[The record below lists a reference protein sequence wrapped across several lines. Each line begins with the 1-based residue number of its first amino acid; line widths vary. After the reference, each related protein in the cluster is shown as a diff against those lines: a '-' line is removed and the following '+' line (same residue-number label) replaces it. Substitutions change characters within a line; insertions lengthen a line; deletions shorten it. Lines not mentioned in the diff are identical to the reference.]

1 MKSRWR
7 WLAAAI
13 LAGSLAAS
21 IAPEAKAQSP
31 AEYYKGKT
39 VKFIVGVGVGG
50 GFDAY
55 ARMLA
60 PHIGKALDATVVVE
74 NLPGAGGMLA
84 LNQMAVATP
93 DGLRFKIL
101 NGTPSLL
108 AQILDQANIKYDLA
122 TMPHL
127 ASVAA
132 EPWGLMVGPGSPIKT
147 LPDLVKPGQIVR
159 WGGTGPTGGPSDGA
173 SLTCQALQIACRV
186 VLGYRGSAE
195 IALAMQ
201 RGELDGLYVTDASLA
216 TYEKN
221 EQGRVLGIAG
231 RKRSALLPNVPTLY
245 EALKLTP
252 EQEWWLDFRSDLNAY
267 GRVLLT
273 MPGIPADRLAFLR
286 EAIRKVLTDP
296 AVIAEGAKTQRFIEY
311 RDGPSV
317 EALAKKLLTQLSP
330 QRKAEVREVVLKK
343 FIN

>member
-1 MKSRWR
+1 MTMRTISRIFG
-7 WLAAAI
+7 LVGAAVV
-13 LAGSLAAS
+13 LAGGQVA
-21 IAPEAKAQSP
+21 AQSA
-31 AEYYKGKT
+31 AEFYKGKT

-60 PHIGKALDATVVVE
+60 PHIGRALEATVVVE
-74 NLPGAGGMLA
+74 NMPGAGGLIA
-84 LNQMAVATP
+84 LNQMAAATP

-108 AQILDQANIKYDLA
+108 AQILEQANVKYDLT

-127 ASVAA
+127 AGVAA
-132 EPWGLMVGPGSPIKT
+132 EPWGIIAGAQSGITSAQ
-147 LPDLVKPGQIVR
+147 DLVKPGRKIR

-173 SLTCQALQIACRV
+173 SLTCQALSVDCRV

-201 RGELDGLYVTDASLA
+201 RGELDALYVTDASLA
-216 TYEKN
+216 QYQKAQ
-221 EQGRVLGIAG
+221 QGTVVAMAS
-231 RKRSALLPNVPTLY
+231 RKRSAVLPQVPTLY
-245 EALKLTP
+245 EALKLTK
-252 EQEWWLDFRSDLNAY
+252 EQEWWLDFRAELNGY

-273 MPGIPADRLAFLR
+273 MPGIPADRLAHLR
-286 EAIRKVLTDP
+286 AAIAKVLTDP
-296 AVIAEGAKTQRFIEY
+296 AVIAEGAKTQRFIQY
-311 RDGPSV
+311 RDAATMQAIATGLV
-317 EALAKKLLTQLSP
+317 KQLSGE
-330 QRKAEVREVVLKK
+330 RKAQVREAVLKK